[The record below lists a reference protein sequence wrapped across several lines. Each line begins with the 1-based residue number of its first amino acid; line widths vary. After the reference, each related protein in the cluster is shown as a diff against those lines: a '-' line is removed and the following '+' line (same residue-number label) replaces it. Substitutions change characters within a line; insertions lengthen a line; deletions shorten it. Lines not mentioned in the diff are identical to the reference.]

1 MIPRELT
8 LTTVGLSLHDDLL
21 IKSLLQIVNART
33 RDRWHFRDDL
43 ESDVAL
49 CDPGS
54 ALVSVVQKQAQRY
67 GSPHCIS
74 LVHEGLAPIRGT
86 SVLAA
91 PVRAADFIAM
101 LDSVSS
107 ALATSAHA
115 SSALPHCDAIGANS
129 VSAQPSS
136 FGLVMHDLFAQASN
150 DVYRIDSANVT
161 LHVIP
166 ATRVWLLVQALDEN
180 EITQLLRS
188 PPDLTLTRLS
198 RDHAQRLLADDRI
211 NPYPA
216 ESLLWRAGLQGS
228 QDRLLPGLPHD
239 ARFALRR
246 WPDFGRL
253 KHEQAHFRMAA
264 LLTRAPHDLDEL
276 ANASAQTREM
286 ACAFINACGLC
297 DLITV
302 RPAEPR
308 ASTESVTATSF
319 DRPSSRYAGI
329 FRSIRGALGFLQS
342 SS

>member
-1 MIPRELT
+1 MMPRELT
-8 LTTVGLSLHDDLL
+8 LTTIGLSLHDDLL

-33 RDRWHFRDDL
+33 RDHWHFHDDM

-49 CDPGS
+49 CDPES
-54 ALVSVVQKQAQRY
+54 ALVSLVQKYSQRN
-67 GSPHCIS
+67 GNPRCIS
-74 LVHEGLAPIRGT
+74 LVHEDAAPIRGT
-86 SVLAA
+86 SVLTA

-101 LDSVSS
+101 LDSVSISLAS
-107 ALATSAHA
+107 AAQA
-115 SSALPHCDAIGANS
+115 SSALPHGDMSGANS
-129 VSAQPSS
+129 VGAQPSS

-166 ATRVWLLVQALDEN
+166 ATRVWLLVQPLEEE
-180 EITQLLRS
+180 EISQLLRS
-188 PPDLTLTRLS
+188 PADLTLTRLS
-198 RDHAQRLLADDRI
+198 RDHAQRLLSDDRI
-211 NPYPA
+211 NPYPV
-216 ESLLWRAGLQGS
+216 ESLLWRAGLQGT

-276 ANASAQTREM
+276 ASASAQTREV
-286 ACAFINACGLC
+286 ALGFINACALC

-302 RPAEPR
+302 RPAAPR
-308 ASTESVTATSF
+308 ATTVSATAASF

>member
-1 MIPRELT
+1 MMPRELT
-8 LTTVGLSLHDDLL
+8 LTTIGLSLHDDLL

-33 RDRWHFRDDL
+33 RDRWHFRDDM

-49 CDPGS
+49 CDPES
-54 ALVSVVQKQAQRY
+54 ALVPLVQKHAQRN
-67 GSPHCIS
+67 GSPRCIS
-74 LVHEGLAPIRGT
+74 LVHEGLEPIRGT

-107 ALATSAHA
+107 GLTTSAHA
-115 SSALPHCDAIGANS
+115 SSASPRGDAIGTNS
-129 VSAQPSS
+129 ISSQPPS
-136 FGLVMHDLFAQASN
+136 FGLLMHDLFAQASN

-166 ATRVWLLVQALDEN
+166 ATRVWLLVQPLEEDD
-180 EITQLLRS
+180 ITQLLRS

-211 NPYPA
+211 NPYPV
-216 ESLLWRAGLQGS
+216 ESLLWRAGLQGA

-276 ANASAQTREM
+276 ANTSAQTHELARG
-286 ACAFINACGLC
+286 FINACALC

-302 RPAEPR
+302 RPPASR
-308 ASTESVTATSF
+308 ATTVSATAASF

-342 SS
+342 SG